1 MGEVLSEHTHL
12 LLECM
17 PLLRVTAN
25 PHPGSRVIILLPPSS
40 FFSAPFPPFL
50 SYSFSVP
57 AAILLL
63 PAPSTAATA
72 ALLLAPP
79 DAAGVSTKPSTQ
91 GASKQATTKATSRSM
106 ATLTPLL
113 RWANGMMM
121 MMTINGDQR
130 RGWSLSVK
138 VLACLARSA
147 TRLLLKEKGRD

>member
-1 MGEVLSEHTHL
+1 MSTHTSFSNVCLCCASPPTRIQEVELS
-12 LLECM
+12 
-17 PLLRVTAN
+17 PSF
-25 PHPGSRVIILLPPSS
+25 PHPP
-40 FFSAPFPPFL
+40 FFLRLSHP

-121 MMTINGDQR
+121 MTIDEDQR
-130 RGWSLSVK
+130 RGWSLSVEVV
-138 VLACLARSA
+138 VLP
-147 TRLLLKEKGRD
+147 RLLLKEKGRD